1 MYYKVRHY
9 QYKNR
14 IGNLK
19 SEAVGVVSGE
29 KHFPI
34 FPGNMI
40 FKPLTI
46 FHATVC
52 LCRGVLVN
60 DH

>member
-40 FKPLTI
+40 FKLNI
-46 FHATVC
+46 
-52 LCRGVLVN
+52 LVR
-60 DH
+60 

>member
-19 SEAVGVVSGE
+19 AEAVGVVSGE
-29 KHFPI
+29 NISPYFLEI
-34 FPGNMI
+34 
-40 FKPLTI
+40 
-46 FHATVC
+46 
-52 LCRGVLVN
+52 
-60 DH
+60 